1 MASTAPEGPI
11 LAVAEHETAD
21 VTEIVAQGIGR
32 IRPATPV
39 VRLAMQINS
48 EPTDIG
54 LEGGKGAVAERT
66 ADRHTGLAA
75 CSEEHRAVR
84 IAGQLGGSQRAHVAR
99 THLR

>member
-1 MASTAPEGPI
+1 MAVDSGNRPNTCVR
-11 LAVAEHETAD
+11 LASAA
-21 VTEIVAQGIGR
+21 
-32 IRPATPV
+32 
-39 VRLAMQINS
+39 RLAMQIDS

-54 LEGGKGAVAERT
+54 LEGGKGLVAERT

-84 IAGQLGGSQRAHVAR
+84 IAGQLGGSRRAHVAR